1 MNEKLQKLKD
11 NFKKNY
17 IIYSIIFALSL
28 IIIIWTA
35 FIFIKPVIQENISNK
50 YIIDLELRNKEISL
64 YESLIWNAYHI
75 EWCNELINNF
85 FKKNEDKKTY
95 LPIQKIQDAI
105 NYCNNTVL
113 INTATFSSWVF
124 FNPENDFLSVLN
136 INFSNNFYE
145 DIWEINS
152 KDFLDNRIKA
162 KQKLLSLINIE
173 PKVELNIDDL
183 VFYPNKAILYLNFK
197 ELTDYKVS
205 LKDFNFENKVKL
217 KSEPISFKSPDAKFL
232 KLKIENP
239 VSLYRDITP
248 PKFSLVEHKS
258 NLTEIKA
265 KICRVENEI
274 YAKIETLR
282 SFRSQP
288 ESKEFFINWIDKI
301 KTLECK
307 TKIFSIKKE
316 NNNFKTFFDFDDI
329 IWNPARSWL
338 YFVTFEDKN
347 LRNFNN
353 TIQSPLFFGI
363 IDSHLTMKISK
374 NWEWFFFV
382 NDFDW
387 KPLAN
392 QNIRAYI
399 NDFSAFNVKRDD
411 KLKDNITT
419 YFTVLNKNIFSKE
432 IILWKTDK
440 NWILKVNLDD
450 KIKIKTQY
458 GESSP
463 FDLTYED
470 RWQENSEWKYPSIF
484 ITSAS
489 DKYLTYN
496 NSRWNAW
503 IAPFNFWYK
512 IQDGWYYGNDNYDQN
527 NEVKINRWENYPK
540 YLTHTYPD
548 RILYLP
554 WEEVN
559 IKSIIRD
566 MNLKTASGK
575 NFNIKINNPK
585 WEEILSTNLKSN
597 DFWSIWTKYNIP
609 IDAKLWSYYVYV
621 LDGDKNI
628 WNTSFSVE
636 IFQNPKFKNEITL
649 KTTWLDWDFFKVD
662 NNKKIND
669 RETDYL
675 WEFSIKANVISSYYN
690 GSKLKNAKIS
700 YKVYKQYYYS
710 SNYWDDCYYWCYYEP
725 KKEFYTEWET
735 ITDENWFASFDI
747 KINHKT
753 NYADYKYIVEATV
766 IDEVWDKI
774 SSANSIIVKLPKEYK
789 TRDSSSSIILKTE
802 ENFYKSWDKI
812 NIQVWLSW
820 NAPWTDW
827 FNDKYSLI
835 IKKKEYKT
843 EFIEDVKLD
852 KRPINT
858 FKEHIIDKIIINSKN
873 GKIVDWKLSIDYK
886 IDWTWEYVFEYWKI
900 NIENKDKK
908 DELEQKSYFSLIL
921 YWDIN
926 ATNPI
931 IDDNKMQ
938 ILSNKVSYKIWEK
951 ARFLIRLPVSKWKIL
966 WTVEKFWVEKHE
978 YIDVK
983 SNIFFKEVT
992 VDDSFLPNAY
1002 ISAVLIDT
1010 QNIVPEYKVWYTE
1023 IVVDKTDKK
1032 SFIDIKPNKKEYF
1045 PREEVKIDLLVKDKN
1060 GKWISS
1066 EVSLMVIDDS
1076 LISLMWNVDLN
1087 LIDKFFKKLPFQ
1099 IQTSLTNV
1107 VMLSNYYFSRPW
1119 IVGWSWFG
1127 SFKWWDSAVST
1138 RNIFKNTAYYNPNI
1152 ITDSSWKAS
1161 IKFNLPDNLTNFR
1174 IIAISNSK
1182 NNFFGAEEIFINVRK
1197 NVIVEPKTPIIL
1209 RDKDQIK
1216 ISTNIFNTTTKEIWF
1231 KVSMSSDDLNI
1242 KNPSIDIKIPAS
1254 SSKTVSFDIENKTT
1268 LKENLTYLIS
1278 ALWDSVANSD
1288 KFEWII
1294 KLVSD
1299 PIMLSYTNKSLVLD
1313 KNNPSLVTK
1322 ISMPDNLDLEKS
1334 TIEIRASNN
1343 KIAWVEKIVSSLAV
1357 YPYWCIEQTTS
1368 STIPNV
1374 VLKNFTSIFS
1384 WIAKKEEIDKN
1395 INAWIDRIIS
1405 MQTEKWWFGYWQWD
1419 LESNLQ
1425 ITPYVVRSLIDI
1437 QNLWETKVT
1446 PVIKKAVSYLESNIS
1461 NTTDNL
1467 TFSEIIWTL
1476 AKAKSKNIDTNKITT
1491 LLNTKDL
1498 DFHTRL
1504 ASTYTLVIL
1513 DKNKFKSEINKN
1525 IDILKSNL
1533 KINTWSNR
1541 YRDNNSD
1548 KAIFTSM
1555 LIDFNYDKKYIDG
1568 LIDELYDIDWMNY
1581 YYSTQSKNNA
1591 FMSFYKYLQ
1600 VYWVNNAV
1608 KLNFLLANNKNYI
1621 FLWEENPAIY
1631 KKELKAKDFLVWNI
1645 FEIKTEFD
1653 SWNIAYVEI
1662 SLKNY
1667 PKDITKVKPYSNKI
1681 KVSRDIYEVDWT
1693 KETKITNNIFKKWQ
1707 LYRIILSLET
1717 NDNKE
1722 LRNLV
1727 IEDYQST
1734 WLKAINERLK
1744 TNSNVANNRN
1754 DRYFDYKEIR
1764 PEVVFLNSSY
1774 NYGKLS
1780 YTYLLRAEYAWKFT
1794 LPPVSAYL
1802 MYEPE
1807 TRAYSE
1813 YNIIE
1818 VE

>member
-1 MNEKLQKLKD
+1 MNEKLQKIKD

-17 IIYSIIFALSL
+17 LVYSIILTLFL
-28 IIIIWTA
+28 IIIILSA
-35 FIFIKPVIQENISNK
+35 FIFIRSAIFNYISEK
-50 YIIDLELRNKEISL
+50 KQIELEVKNKEISL
-64 YESLIWNAYHI
+64 YEELLWNANNI
-75 EWCNELINNF
+75 DWCNKIIDVFSKDYLNNF
-85 FKKNEDKKTY
+85 KDYLPNAKIEDKIK
-95 LPIQKIQDAI
+95 
-105 NYCNNTVL
+105 YCNDNILTN
-113 INTATFSSWVF
+113 ISTFSTWVF
-124 FNPENDFLSVLN
+124 FNPENNFLSTVN
-136 INFSNNFYE
+136 INFSKTFYE
-145 DIWEINS
+145 DIWQVNS
-152 KDFLDNRIKA
+152 DEFVNNRIKA

-173 PKVELNIDDL
+173 PKIDLNIDDI
-183 VFYPNKAILYLNFK
+183 VFYPNKAILYLKFK
-197 ELTDYKVS
+197 ELTNYKIS
-205 LKDFNFENKVKL
+205 LKDFSFENKVKL
-217 KSEPISFKSPDAKFL
+217 KSEPISFKTPESKFL
-232 KLKIENP
+232 KLNIENP

-248 PKFSLVEHKS
+248 PKFSLVEYKS
-258 NLTEIKA
+258 NLTEITA
-265 KICRVENEI
+265 KICRVENEV

-282 SFRSQP
+282 SLRSQP
-288 ESKEFFINWIDKI
+288 ESKDFFINWIDKI

-307 TKIFSIKKE
+307 TKIVSIKKE
-316 NNNFKTFFDFDDI
+316 NNNFKTFFDFDDV

-338 YFVTFEDKN
+338 YFVTFEDKK

-353 TIQSPLFFGI
+353 TIQSPLFFGV

-374 NWEWFFFV
+374 SWQWFFFV

-387 KPLAN
+387 NPLAN

-399 NDFSAFNVKRDD
+399 NDFQAFKINRDD

-419 YFTVLNKNIFSKE
+419 YFTVLDKNIFSKE

-440 NWILKVNLDD
+440 NWILKFNLDD
-450 KIKIKTQY
+450 KIKNA
-458 GESSP
+458 
-463 FDLTYED
+463 FDLTFED
-470 RWQENSEWKYPSIF
+470 WWQTDSEWKYSSIF

-512 IQDGWYYGNDNYDQN
+512 SEYYYNNDQDDKLELNKWQD
-527 NEVKINRWENYPK
+527 YPK
-540 YLTHTYPD
+540 YLTHTYSD

-566 MNLKTASGK
+566 MNLKIASLK

-585 WEEILSTNLKSN
+585 WEEVLSANLKSN
-597 DFWSIWTKYNIP
+597 DFWSIFTKYNIP

-621 LDGDKNI
+621 LDGDKEI
-628 WNTSFSVE
+628 WDTSFSVE

-649 KTTWLDWDFFKVD
+649 KTDWLDWDFFKVTESIKT
-662 NNKKIND
+662 NNRD
-669 RETDYL
+669 TDYS
-675 WEFSIKANVISSYYN
+675 WNFSIKANIISSYYN
-690 GSKLKNAKIS
+690 GAKLKNANIS
-700 YKVYKQYYYS
+700 YKVYKQYHYDFS
-710 SNYWDDCYYWCYYEP
+710 YWDDCYYWCYYEP
-725 KKEFYTEWET
+725 QKEFYTEWVAV
-735 ITDENWFASFDI
+735 TDENWFASFDI
-747 KINHKT
+747 NINHKT
-753 NYADYKYIVEATV
+753 SYDDYKYIVEATV
-766 IDEVWDKI
+766 VDEVWDKI
-774 SSANSIIVKLPKEYK
+774 SSANSIVVKLPKEYK
-789 TRDSSSSIILKTE
+789 TRDSNSSISLKTGE
-802 ENFYKSWDKI
+802 RFYKSWDKI

-820 NAPWTDW
+820 NIPWSNW
-827 FNDKYSLI
+827 FNDKYLLI

-843 EFIEDVKLD
+843 EFINDVKWD
-852 KRPINT
+852 KRPINS
-858 FKEHIIDKIIINSKN
+858 FKENIIDKIIINSKN
-873 GKIVDWKLSIDYK
+873 WKIVDWKLNIDYK
-886 IDWTWEYVFEYWKI
+886 IDWIWEYVFEYWKI
-900 NIENKDKK
+900 NIEDKDKK
-908 DELEQKSYFSLIL
+908 DELVNKSYFSVVL

-931 IDDNKMQ
+931 IDDNKVQ
-938 ILSNKVSYKIWEK
+938 ILSNKISYKIWEK

-966 WTVEKFWVEKHE
+966 WTIEKFWVEKHE
-978 YIDVK
+978 YIDIK
-983 SNIFFKEVT
+983 SNTFFKEII

-1010 QNIVPEYKVWYTE
+1010 QNILPEYKVWYTE

-1032 SFIDIKPNKKEYF
+1032 SFIDIKTDKKEYV
-1045 PREEVKIDLLVKDKN
+1045 PREEVKIDLVVKDKN

-1076 LISLMWNVDLN
+1076 LISLMWNIDLN

-1152 ITDSSWKAS
+1152 ITDSNWKAS

-1182 NNFFGAEEIFINVRK
+1182 NNFFGAQEKFINVRK

-1231 KVSMSSDDLNI
+1231 KVNMSSEDLNI

-1254 SSKTVSFDIENKTT
+1254 SSKTVSFDIENKNT
-1268 LKENLTYLIS
+1268 LKQNLTYLIS
-1278 ALWDSVANSD
+1278 ALGDSVDNSD

-1294 KLVSD
+1294 KLVND
-1299 PIMLSYTNKSLVLD
+1299 PIMLSYTNKSFILD
-1313 KNNPSLVTK
+1313 KDNSNIVTK
-1322 ISMPDNLDLEKS
+1322 ITMPDNIDLEKS

-1374 VLKNFTSIFS
+1374 VLKNFNSIFS
-1384 WIAKKEEIDKN
+1384 WIAKKEDIDKN

-1405 MQTEKWWFGYWQWD
+1405 MQTEKWWFSYWQW
-1419 LESNLQ
+1419 EIEPNLQ

-1437 QNLWETKVT
+1437 QNLWETKVNT
-1446 PVIKKAVSYLESNIS
+1446 VIKNSVAYLESNIS

-1467 TFSEIIWTL
+1467 TFSEIIWAL
-1476 AKAKSKNIDTNKITT
+1476 AKAKSKNIDTNKIIT
-1491 LLNTKDL
+1491 LLNNKDL

-1504 ASTYTLVIL
+1504 ASTYSLVIL

-1525 IDILKSNL
+1525 IDILKLNL
-1533 KINTWSNR
+1533 KTNNWSNR

-1548 KAIFTSM
+1548 KSIFTSM
-1555 LIDFNYDKKYIDG
+1555 LIDFNYDKKYIDI
-1568 LIDELYDIDWMNY
+1568 LIDELYQIDWMSY

-1591 FMSFYKYLQ
+1591 FISFYKYLQ
-1600 VYWVNNAV
+1600 AYWVNNSV
-1608 KLNFLLANNKNYI
+1608 QLNYLLGNDKNQI
-1621 FLWEENPAIY
+1621 SLWEENPAIY
-1631 KKELKAKDFLVWNI
+1631 KKELSAKDFLVWNN

-1653 SWNIAYVEI
+1653 SWNMAYLEI
-1662 SLKNY
+1662 SLKKY
-1667 PKDITKVKPYSNKI
+1667 PKDITKVKPYANKI
-1681 KVSRDIYEVDWT
+1681 KVSREIYEVTWSQ
-1693 KETKITNNIFKKWQ
+1693 EIKITNNVFKKWK
-1707 LYRIILSLET
+1707 LYRIILNLET
-1717 NDNKE
+1717 NDNKQ

-1744 TNSNVANNRN
+1744 INSNVADDRDN
-1754 DRYFDYKEIR
+1754 RYFDYKEIR

-1774 NYGKLS
+1774 NYWKLN

-1818 VE
+1818 VVE